1 MILLVPEGQAGTS
14 TSTFEE
20 TFQSRQEGSQR
31 WMPVPETKPCATT
44 TGDHLWLVQE
54 GGQPEAVL
62 QSAGSL
68 FKGDGLAGELLARC
82 LSEVLLHC
90 CTLSFLLCFLC
101 FLGLGPWPRWEKG
114 YEKVIALQG
123 ARTLGSPS
131 AASSDSSSFFGAPSK
146 DLSQEKRTQAWS
158 MSFERWLSVCWCQA
172 IADFK
177 ATKKWL
183 DVFGDVHRSQLS
195 GASCRQGL
203 HLSPLTLPA
212 EVWMSRSLSLS

>member
-146 DLSQEKRTQAWS
+146 TCPKRKERRRGRCHLNGGCQSVGARPSQTSKR
-158 MSFERWLSVCWCQA
+158 R
-172 IADFK
+172 
-177 ATKKWL
+177 
-183 DVFGDVHRSQLS
+183 RSGSTCL
-195 GASCRQGL
+195 GTCTA
-203 HLSPLTLPA
+203 HNSPELRVAKDSTY
-212 EVWMSRSLSLS
+212 RH